1 MANNERKRES
11 RNSLLRDQLTTVS
24 DLVDFKNDIITEV
37 KKLLEAQANKP
48 VKRWL
53 KSFEVQKILKIST
66 GTLHNLRVNGT
77 IPFSK
82 IGGVVFY
89 DLEDLQNILES
100 HKTVDNRNS
109 VVANQAV

>member
-11 RNSLLRDQLTTVS
+11 RNSILRDQLTTVS
-24 DLVDFKNDIITEV
+24 DLIDFKNDIITEV
-37 KKLLEAQANKP
+37 KKLLEAQTNKP

-89 DLEDLQNILES
+89 DLEDLQRILES
-100 HKTVDNRNS
+100 HKTVDSRYS
-109 VVANQAV
+109 VGGEAV